1 MGLNNFR
8 EPYIIFSGGMPRP
21 SYADRHTVSVVQG
34 ANQVVFD
41 FTSRVIDFVV
51 LSNSD
56 ILEDPTR
63 PGQVPFVLAFCIEYN
78 VVTV

>member
-1 MGLNNFR
+1 MHVQGLYVELRHFR

-56 ILEDPTR
+56 ILEDPAR
-63 PGQVPFVLAFCIEYN
+63 PG
-78 VVTV
+78 

>member
-1 MGLNNFR
+1 
-8 EPYIIFSGGMPRP
+8 MPRP

-51 LSNSD
+51 LSNAD
-56 ILEDPTR
+56 TLEDPTG
-63 PGQVPFVLAFCIEYN
+63 PGIL
-78 VVTV
+78 